1 MRDLRH
7 IPQKYPPPRG
17 GGNGAHECPRWFFNV
32 APRPMEECIDRP
44 KNKGVVNQFRQRHS
58 RPLGPKWGLSSRR
71 LGLWDKDK
79 NDKNGKSAYKR
90 ISHLKEHYIFFGTFL
105 YLHCTTTTWNP
116 RFLFFLLKL
125 NEVSINST
133 PRNFADTWQV
143 KWFGIIAMKVKGPN
157 TFYWCRFKCRRRCCE
172 LRNQRRL
179 N

>member
-1 MRDLRH
+1 
-7 IPQKYPPPRG
+7 
-17 GGNGAHECPRWFFNV
+17 
-32 APRPMEECIDRP
+32 MEECIDRP
-44 KNKGVVNQFRQRHS
+44 KNKGVVNQFRQRHF

-71 LGLWDKDK
+71 LGLWDNDK
-79 NDKNGKSAYKR
+79 NDKNGKSAYKG

-116 RFLFFLLKL
+116 RFPFFFLLKL

-133 PRNFADTWQV
+133 PGNFAYTWQG
-143 KWFGIIAMKVKGPN
+143 KWFGIIAMKVKGIN
-157 TFYWCRFKCRRRCCE
+157 TFYWCRFQCRRRCCE